1 MKSFL
6 LKMVP
11 GLLLLVMLSSPAM
24 GQTKIGTV
32 NLRKIFEGYWK
43 KKDAEAALKDRE
55 TDIQKEIK
63 TMMSDYDK
71 AKEDYQKLL
80 TAANDQAVSSDEREK
95 RKRSA
100 EDKLKKIKESEDRIK
115 AYDRDAA
122 EDIKERRKRV
132 RDKLLNDI
140 NTVLVAKAKT
150 ASYSMVLDT
159 EAETVNGTKVILY
172 SNNENDFT
180 DEVLKQL
187 NADAPSE
194 TSEKKPEP
202 KEEKKNGKEK
212 SSKK

>member
-11 GLLLLVMLSSPAM
+11 GLLLLVMLNSPAM

-71 AKEDYQKLL
+71 SKEDYQKLL
-80 TAANDQAVSSDEREK
+80 TAANDQAVSSDERDK

-100 EDKLKKIKESEDRIK
+100 EEKLKKIKESEDRIK

-122 EDIKERRKRV
+122 EDIKE
-132 RDKLLNDI
+132 
-140 NTVLVAKAKT
+140 
-150 ASYSMVLDT
+150 
-159 EAETVNGTKVILY
+159 
-172 SNNENDFT
+172 
-180 DEVLKQL
+180 
-187 NADAPSE
+187 
-194 TSEKKPEP
+194 
-202 KEEKKNGKEK
+202 
-212 SSKK
+212 